1 MDKSTAGEQD
11 AALYDVDFYAWTQ
24 SAAEGLRLG
33 RLPEPD
39 IENVAEEIEDMGKRD
54 RRELY
59 SRMRVLIQH
68 LMKWAVQTDRRSSSW
83 TDTISEQRAMID
95 GVLEQSP
102 SLRPHA
108 MWELP
113 AIFRK
118 AADMAARETGLPV
131 EAFRGEGQTNLDL
144 DRLLDVGFLPE
155 HMDDLVR

>member
-1 MDKSTAGEQD
+1 
-11 AALYDVDFYAWTQ
+11 
-24 SAAEGLRLG
+24 
-33 RLPEPD
+33 
-39 IENVAEEIEDMGKRD
+39 
-54 RRELY
+54 
-59 SRMRVLIQH
+59 
-68 LMKWAVQTDRRSSSW
+68 
-83 TDTISEQRAMID
+83 
-95 GVLEQSP
+95 
-102 SLRPHA
+102 